1 MIRTY
6 ALELLLLAMSLP
18 STDSL
23 NDHLRI
29 PWSWRFP
36 ATTYCPNT
44 NIVIVVHLPSDMG
57 DKGLGALFSAVAP
70 VECVSVARDKKSGI
84 CLGFGHVRF
93 FHSKDARN
101 AVKMMDLFPL
111 SQENILRVSLYHPRI
126 TKIKVFERTNLLIQN
141 IPPGTT
147 QYDVYRR
154 FVKFGPFASF
164 SPIYPGNYAYVRY
177 KCVADA
183 MTALAE
189 SDGLQFYNSKKKL
202 LVTFNTFMQII

>member
-36 ATTYCPNT
+36 ATTYCPNS

-70 VECVSVARDKKSGI
+70 VECVSVARDQKSGI

-93 FHSKDARN
+93 FHPKDAIN
-101 AVKMMDLFPL
+101 AVKIMDLFPV
-111 SQENILRVSLYHPRI
+111 SQENILRVSLYHHGITRI
-126 TKIKVFERTNLLIQN
+126 KKFKRTNLLIKN
-141 IPPGTT
+141 IPPGTN
-147 QYDVYRR
+147 QKDLYRR
-154 FVKFGPFASF
+154 FVKFGPLASC
-164 SPIYPGNYAYVRY
+164 SPIFPGNLAYVRY
-177 KCVADA
+177 ERVADA
-183 MTALAE
+183 MAALAE
-189 SDGLQFYNSKKKL
+189 CDGLQFCNSRNKL
-202 LVTFNTFMQII
+202 VVTFYTFMKII